1 MSTVEFQPYQPL
13 PTKDSKTKFTE
24 DYINYLIKE
33 NKRLNNTINKA
44 IEWCDAVINSEFTY
58 DKLPNGEYT
67 DMGYC
72 LDLAKPLSKI
82 LKGDEE
88 DVK

>member
-1 MSTVEFQPYQPL
+1 MYDDLDSRQIKRLKELVPYRILAPDADEVIEEL
-13 PTKDSKTKFTE
+13 E
-24 DYINYLIKE
+24 
-33 NKRLNNTINKA
+33 RLNNIINKA

-72 LDLAKPLSKI
+72 LALAEPLLKI

-88 DVK
+88 DI